1 MEPDPSDLSRK
12 ELEQR
17 IAELEAE
24 KKSLQHQR
32 DKAVAEQDAAGAFT
46 PGPLPI
52 IAAVCRESGLV
63 ETVNDLVEWDEQQST
78 LSP

>member
-1 MEPDPSDLSRK
+1 MEPDPSDLSRE
-12 ELEQR
+12 ELKQR

-32 DKAVAEQDAAGAFT
+32 DKAVAGQDEATQAVT

-63 ETVNDLVEWDEQQST
+63 ETIDDIVN
-78 LSP
+78 